1 MQSAFIALVLW
12 SGLASAPQTTA
23 RDESGAVRAR
33 AFELVYNL
41 DHDEAIALLRK
52 EIAAHPNDPG
62 LHRALAS
69 VLWLHVLFL
78 RGAVTVD
85 HYLGSFSRT
94 QVELRKPPP
103 DLDQAFRD
111 HVARAIELAQG
122 RLAAAPRDP
131 QAHYDLGAA
140 IGLRASHVATVEGKM
155 LSGFNAARRAFDEH
169 EKVLELDPSRKEA
182 ALIVGIYRY
191 IVSTMSFP
199 LRMMAYVVGFGGG
212 RDRGIRMIEEAA
224 AHQGESRTDAMFAL
238 VLVYNRE
245 QRFDDALKVLVDLR
259 RMYPRNRLVI
269 LEAGS
274 TALRAGRHVQAESL
288 LTEGLDLLAKETRM
302 RIPGEE
308 ALWRYKRGAARAA
321 SKQTAAALQ
330 DLGVAIGPE
339 APAWVAGRAHTE
351 LARLSLARGDR
362 AAAADEAGRAEELCT
377 QGNDPPCV
385 AQARRL
391 LRSTNGR

>member
-1 MQSAFIALVLW
+1 MQSAVLALALW
-12 SGLASAPQTTA
+12 GGLAPTLQPAV
-23 RDESGAVRAR
+23 RDESALIRTR
-33 AFELVYNL
+33 AFDLVYNL
-41 DHDEAIALLRK
+41 DHDEAMALLRK
-52 EIAAHPNDPG
+52 EIAAHPNDPA

-69 VLWLHVLFL
+69 VIWLHVLFV

-94 QVELRKPPP
+94 QVELKKPPP
-103 DLDQAFRD
+103 DLDEAFRA
-111 HVARAIELAQG
+111 HVARAIELAQA
-122 RLAAAPRDP
+122 RLAATPRDP
-131 QAHYDLGAA
+131 QAHYDLGSA

-155 LSGFNAARRAFDEH
+155 LAGFNAARRAFDEH
-169 EKVLELDPSRKEA
+169 EKVLDLDPSRKDA
-182 ALIVGIYRY
+182 GLIVGIYRY

-199 LRMMAYVVGFGGG
+199 LRMMAYVAGFGGG
-212 RDRGIRMIEEAA
+212 RDHGIRLIEEAA
-224 AHQGESRTDAMFAL
+224 AHRGESRTDAMFAL

-245 QRFDDALKVLVDLR
+245 RRYDDALKVLGELR
-259 RMYPRNRLVI
+259 RMYPRNRLVL

-274 TALRAGRHVQAESL
+274 TALRGGRHSEAESL
-288 LTEGLDLLAKETRM
+288 LTEGLGLLARETRS

-321 SKQTAAALQ
+321 SQQTAAALQ
-330 DLGVAIGPE
+330 DLRAAVGPD

-362 AAAADEAGRAEELCT
+362 AAAASEAGRAESLCT
-377 QGNDPPCV
+377 QGNDSPCV
-385 AQARRL
+385 DQARRL

>member
-1 MQSAFIALVLW
+1 MQAVLIALFFWGSVLPTPQSA
-12 SGLASAPQTTA
+12 A
-23 RDESGAVRAR
+23 RDESAQIRAR
-33 AFELVYNL
+33 AFDLVYNL

-52 EIAAHPNDPG
+52 ELAAHPNDPA

-94 QVELRKPPP
+94 QVELKKPPP
-103 DLDQAFRD
+103 DLDEAFRT

-122 RLAAAPRDP
+122 RLASMPRDP

-155 LSGFNAARRAFDEH
+155 LAGFNAARRAFDEH
-169 EKVLELDPSRKEA
+169 EEVLDIDPSRKDA
-182 ALIVGIYRY
+182 GLVVGIYRY
-191 IVSTMSFP
+191 IVSTMSLP
-199 LRMMAYVVGFGGG
+199 LRMMAYVAGFGGG

-224 AHQGESRTDAMFAL
+224 AYRSESRTDAMFAL

-245 QRFDDALKVLVDLR
+245 RRFGDALKVLAELR
-259 RMYPRNRLVI
+259 RMYPRNRLVV

-274 TALRAGRHVQAESL
+274 TALRAGLPAEAETS
-288 LTEGLDLLAKETRM
+288 LTEGLGLLAKETRA

-321 SKQTAAALQ
+321 SQKTAAALE
-330 DLGVAIGPE
+330 DLQAAIGPD

-362 AAAADEAGRAEELCT
+362 AAAANQAGRAESLCA
-377 QGNDPPCV
+377 QGNDQPCV
-385 AQARRL
+385 DQARRL

>member
-1 MQSAFIALVLW
+1 MQSVFIALVFW
-12 SGLASAPQTTA
+12 SGLVSPPQPA
-23 RDESGAVRAR
+23 VRDESALVRAR

-41 DHDEAIALLRK
+41 DHEEAIALLRK
-52 EIAAHPNDPG
+52 EIAAHPNDPA
-62 LHRALAS
+62 LHRSLAS

-78 RGAVTVD
+78 RGAMTVD

-94 QVELRKPPP
+94 QVELKKPPP

-111 HVARAIELAQG
+111 HVARAIELAQA
-122 RLAAAPRDP
+122 RLASTPRDP

-155 LSGFNAARRAFDEH
+155 LAGFNAARRAFDEH
-169 EKVLELDPSRKEA
+169 EKVLDLDPSRKDA
-182 ALIVGIYRY
+182 GLVIGIYRY

-212 RDRGIRMIEEAA
+212 RERGVRMIEEAA
-224 AHQGESRTDAMFAL
+224 AYQGESRTDAMFAL

-245 QRFDDALKVLVDLR
+245 QRYDDALKVLGELR
-259 RMYPRNRLVI
+259 RMYPRNRLVV

-274 TALRAGRHVQAESL
+274 TALRAGKHAQAESL
-288 LTEGLDLLAKETRM
+288 LTEGLDRLAKETRM

-308 ALWRYKRGAARAA
+308 ALWRYKRGAVRAA
-321 SKQTAAALQ
+321 SNQTATALE
-330 DLGVAIGPE
+330 DLRAAIGPG

-362 AAAADEAGRAEELCT
+362 QSAANEAGRAESLCT

-391 LRSTNGR
+391 LRRTNGR

>member
-1 MQSAFIALVLW
+1 MQSALIAFALW
-12 SGLASAPQTTA
+12 GSLLPAVQPAA
-23 RDESGAVRAR
+23 RDESALVRAR
-33 AFELVYNL
+33 AFDLVYNL
-41 DHDEAIALLRK
+41 DHEEAIALLRR
-52 EIAAHPNDPG
+52 EIAAHPNDPA

-94 QVELRKPPP
+94 QVELKRPPP
-103 DLDQAFRD
+103 DLDEAFRT

-122 RLAAAPRDP
+122 RLASAPRDP

-155 LSGFNAARRAFDEH
+155 LAGFNAARRAFDEH
-169 EKVLELDPSRKEA
+169 EKVLDLDPTRKDA

-199 LRMMAYVVGFGGG
+199 LRMLAYVVGFGGG
-212 RDRGIRMIEEAA
+212 RDRGINLIEEAA
-224 AHQGESRTDAMFAL
+224 AYQSESRTDAMFAL

-245 QRFDDALKVLVDLR
+245 HRYDDALKVLGELR
-259 RMYPRNRLVI
+259 RMYPRNRLVV

-274 TALRAGRHVQAESL
+274 TALRAGRSGQAESL
-288 LTEGLDLLAKETRM
+288 LTEGLGLLAKEKRE

-308 ALWRYKRGAARAA
+308 SLWRYKRGAARVA
-321 SKQTAAALQ
+321 SQQPAAAVQ
-330 DLGVAIGPE
+330 DLRAAIGSD
-339 APAWVAGRAHTE
+339 APPWVAGRAHTE

-362 AAAADEAGRAEELCT
+362 AEAASEAGRAESLCA

-385 AQARRL
+385 DQARRL
-391 LRSTNGR
+391 LRSTSGR